1 MAVTS
6 HQSYATFW
14 GRGAC
19 QSSAAAGAPRAP
31 TEPRSVAV
39 APLPLWTIVWPY
51 RGAETHPRRR
61 LPIDLASDRGQKWLY
76 FLDLCVSSL
85 RRGHANLLCI
95 VPILTDDSR
104 RRSDRTSAP
113 VVYIHPTHAARTAL
127 WGREKRSISRQN
139 TAAVVTNSITTG
151 ASAAELL
158 RDATHDGGVP
168 RPASRSNR
176 CCVCVRAVRNGAH
189 ADLGDLEAREAARG
203 TRRPACH
210 RRLRSRARARACP
223 SLCGG
228 MAGTAVEV
236 KE

>member
-1 MAVTS
+1 MHGDEDVDITS
-6 HQSYATFW
+6 DVVEW
-14 GRGAC
+14 GWGIRG
-19 QSSAAAGAPRAP
+19 
-31 TEPRSVAV
+31 
-39 APLPLWTIVWPY
+39 
-51 RGAETHPRRR
+51 
-61 LPIDLASDRGQKWLY
+61 DLVDESIL
-76 FLDLCVSSL
+76 LELCVSSL